1 MGLEIER
8 KFKVKSEEFRKMSS
22 SCTDIRQGYL
32 SRDPMRTV
40 RVRVRCS
47 AAGSLGYITVKG
59 ITSGAVREEYEYEI
73 PAADAERMLS
83 LCEGRILSKTRW
95 IVPYGDHLWEV
106 DEFHGDLSPLI
117 VAEVELSAAD
127 EAVSLPPFVGEEVT
141 GDARYYNS
149 SL

>member
-8 KFKVKSEEFRKMSS
+8 KFKVRSEVFRKMASS
-22 SCTDIRQGYL
+22 SIDIRQGYL

-40 RVRVRCS
+40 RIRLRCGAS
-47 AAGSLGYITVKG
+47 GCQGYITVKG
-59 ITSGAVREEYEYEI
+59 ITAGAVREEYEYEI

-83 LCEGRILSKTRW
+83 LCEGRMLSKTRW
-95 IVPYGDHLWEV
+95 IVPYGDHIWEV

-117 VAEVELSAAD
+117 VAEVELSSPD
-127 EAVSLPPFVGEEVT
+127 EEITLPPFAGEEVT

-149 SL
+149 AL

>member
-8 KFKVKSEEFRKMSS
+8 KFKVKSDEYRKMASS
-22 SCTDIRQGYL
+22 HTDIRQGYL
-32 SRDPMRTV
+32 NRDPMRTV
-40 RVRVRCS
+40 RVRVRCCAS
-47 AAGSLGYITVKG
+47 GSLGYITVKG

-73 PAADAERMLS
+73 PVADAERMLS

-95 IVPYGDHLWEV
+95 IVPYGNHLWEV

-127 EAVSLPPFVGEEVT
+127 EAVCLPPFIGEEVT
-141 GDARYYNS
+141 GDAGYYNS